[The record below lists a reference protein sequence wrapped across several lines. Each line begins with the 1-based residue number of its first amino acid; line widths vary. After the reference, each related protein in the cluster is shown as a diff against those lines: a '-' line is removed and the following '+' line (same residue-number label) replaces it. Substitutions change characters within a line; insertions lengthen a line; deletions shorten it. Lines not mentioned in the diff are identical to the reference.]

1 MKLVLHFQDLGL
13 QTLFLQPSKH
23 DEVPYQ
29 SYILIRTFSD
39 VEKPLMILQLNS
51 QNRFDVQYLSPLIDD
66 PDIESKLDAFA
77 VNLVEALQQ
86 GVDLSAEDIPDH
98 IEQEQPYNP
107 ELIRVDTSTMSL
119 RQVYDMIR
127 DNDIDLSPDFQR
139 NIVWDQIRK
148 SRLIE
153 SILLRIPLPVFYFSA
168 NDRGQLAVVDGL
180 QRLTAIKEFM
190 ENKLSLRGL
199 EYLNIDGATYTGKN
213 KLDEKLYRR
222 FNLTQITTN
231 IIDSKSP
238 TRAKYDIF
246 RRLNTGG
253 RPLNAQ
259 ELRNCLSPEPL
270 RNTLRLMAQSNC
282 FREAM
287 TNSVSDVRME
297 AQEYALRFIYFRDL
311 YLHNQ
316 NGVEAYPGT
325 MDYTLDTFVD
335 SVQQND
341 NFPFAAY
348 IKDFENAM
356 INAKYLFGRH
366 AFRKVYEHTQYDGVR
381 SVVNKALFI
390 SWAVCLADYDPEYIV
405 DKFSEFSWVPI
416 LGEEISA
423 DETYNYLLS
432 YGTNGWKNIIYS
444 FSKVKKIINLKLNE
458 TNA

>member
-1 MKLVLHFQDLGL
+1 MKLVLHFKDLGL

-23 DEVPYQ
+23 DEASNQDYL
-29 SYILIRTFSD
+29 LIRSISD
-39 VEKPLMILQLNS
+39 IENPLMMLRLNS
-51 QNRFDVQYLSPLIDD
+51 QNKFDVQSISALIDD
-66 PDIESKLDAFA
+66 SDIESKLDAFA
-77 VNLVEALQQ
+77 VDLVEALQQ
-86 GVDLSAEDIPDH
+86 GIDLSAEDIPEQ

-107 ELIRVDTSTMSL
+107 DLIRVDTSTMSL

-190 ENKLSLRGL
+190 ENKLCLRGL

-213 KLDEKLYRR
+213 KLDDKLYRR

-253 RPLNAQ
+253 RPLNSQ

-270 RNTLRLMAQSNC
+270 RNTLRLMAKSAC
-282 FREAM
+282 FRDAM

-311 YLHNQ
+311 YLHNH

-325 MDYTLDTFVD
+325 MDYTLDAFVD

-341 NFPFAAY
+341 NFPFDTY
-348 IKDFENAM
+348 IQDFEKAM

-366 AFRKVYEHTQYDGVR
+366 AFRKVYETTSYDGVR

-390 SWAVCLADYDPEYIV
+390 SWAVCLADYDPEFIA
-405 DKFSEFSWVPI
+405 DKFLEFSWVSI
-416 LGEEISA
+416 LGQEISS

-444 FSKVKKIINLKLNE
+444 FAKAKEIINSKLFDVD
-458 TNA
+458 A